1 MADIPTHNLVFQFPD
16 DGGGDPARGGG
27 DGGMSSVLETLKH
40 IQVNVG
46 AINGNV
52 RAILDTLRRIATSG
66 RSLGGEAGIGSR
78 EGRGAGVGVERVFHV
93 DPRKAIV
100 PYRGAEGQ
108 RVGGEEAFSPSRI
121 YAENLRRARRMN
133 RVQMLPPASETGL
146 TVWQP
151 PTARIIGTV
160 VYPETDPRYMLPPGA
175 QSGRS
180 SAIALAGGS
189 GGTQG
194 PGGALALRQQGG
206 PLALRRAVADAV
218 ERRPSPPPFMGPQ
231 SSDMILLF
239 GRMLAVV
246 QMIRM
251 TLGTIKDAIAY
262 FPRTAIQN
270 RQELGKYG
278 LSFAQMN
285 AEMRVAEIIDKYK
298 IANNASVVAS
308 GQRFTDKQMIAL
320 EATRSLR
327 AFGTQAA
334 FSIGGLVLDKFSDI
348 GMIAEGMLN
357 GDNRIG
363 GLGAYGIMR
372 GTLLFQLGRMMFPD
386 KFTAADIA
394 YNGYRNQLLQQAR
407 QSQVGMFVDPLVEM
421 TGGRFSMD
429 RAYPGNSN
437 ETNWWSSRP

>member
-1 MADIPTHNLVFQFPD
+1 
-16 DGGGDPARGGG
+16 
-27 DGGMSSVLETLKH
+27 
-40 IQVNVG
+40 
-46 AINGNV
+46 
-52 RAILDTLRRIATSG
+52 
-66 RSLGGEAGIGSR
+66 
-78 EGRGAGVGVERVFHV
+78 
-93 DPRKAIV
+93 
-100 PYRGAEGQ
+100 
-108 RVGGEEAFSPSRI
+108 
-121 YAENLRRARRMN
+121 
-133 RVQMLPPASETGL
+133 
-146 TVWQP
+146 
-151 PTARIIGTV
+151 
-160 VYPETDPRYMLPPGA
+160 
-175 QSGRS
+175 
-180 SAIALAGGS
+180 
-189 GGTQG
+189 
-194 PGGALALRQQGG
+194 
-206 PLALRRAVADAV
+206 
-218 ERRPSPPPFMGPQ
+218 
-231 SSDMILLF
+231 MILLF

-285 AEMRVAEIIDKYK
+285 AEMRIAEIIDKYK
-298 IANNASVVAS
+298 IANNASVIAS

-407 QSQVGMFVDPLVEM
+407 QTANFQFESDLETM
-421 TGGRFSMD
+421 TAGRFSTSS
-429 RAYPGNSN
+429 AYTSKAANKR
-437 ETNWWSSRP
+437 NWWDYRP